1 MTPAI
6 REALQFCPNL
16 PTLPGVAIR
25 IIEMGRDPDVNI
37 GALAG
42 VLSKDPALASRLLR
56 VCNSPLYAKR
66 RSTTNLHQAVMLL
79 GLNATMTLALS
90 FSLSEV
96 YRSSNTNRAAVDR
109 VWRRALI
116 SGLASRMLGETL
128 KQNALD
134 ELYLA
139 GLLQDLGVLALSAA
153 VPNRYLDLLAGYQTH
168 DRFVEIERE
177 TLGFDHGEVGAWLM
191 RHWGLPE
198 RLAVTA
204 ASVHDPNQAD
214 ILEDARAFV
223 YCVSVAGHIADGLLD
238 EQPQPALDA
247 AAAGAATLLGLD
259 EQILQVLIEEV
270 VEGLPELGRLFEIE
284 IISPNMAQGLVDQA
298 RDILA
303 TRNLRLIHQVTDH
316 HQKVVE
322 MEQAAEILQKAAIHD
337 ALTGLHNRRHFDEV
351 LENEFAQATDNGW
364 PLTLGFLDLDR
375 FKQVNDTHGH
385 VVGDAVLVKIAAV
398 LKRNLRERDYIM
410 RYGGEEFVVL
420 LPGHSK
426 EAALKVFERLRTAVE
441 ATRHMSETGES
452 FFITTSIGLA
462 SHMDGEHHIQDPL
475 QLVRAADRA
484 LYDAKRHGRNC
495 IESVL
500 S

>member
-1 MTPAI
+1 MPPAI
-6 REALQFCPNL
+6 REALEFCPNL

-25 IIEMGRDPDVNI
+25 VIEMGRDPDINI

-42 VLSKDPALASRLLR
+42 LLSKDPALASRLLR

-79 GLNATMTLALS
+79 GVNSTMNLALS
-90 FSLSEV
+90 FSLSEL
-96 YRSSNTNRAAVDR
+96 YRSSDVDRAAVDR

-134 ELYLA
+134 EFYLA
-139 GLLQDLGVLALSAA
+139 GLLQDLGILALSAA
-153 VPNRYLDLLAGYQTH
+153 VPDRYLKLLTTYQSH
-168 DRFVEIERE
+168 DPFVERERE
-177 TLGFDHGEVGAWLM
+177 ALGFDHGEVGTWLM
-191 RHWGLPE
+191 RHWGLSE

-204 ASVHDPNQAD
+204 ASAHDPNRAE
-214 ILEDARAFV
+214 IPEDARPFV
-223 YCVSVAGHIADGLLD
+223 YCVAVAGHIADGLLD

-247 AAAGAATLLGLD
+247 AATDAATLLGLD
-259 EQILQVLIEEV
+259 EQVLQVLIEEV
-270 VEGLPELGRLFEIE
+270 VEGLPELGSLFEIE
-284 IISPNMAQGLVDQA
+284 IISPGMAQGLVDQA

-303 TRNLRLIHQVTDH
+303 TRNLRLIHQATEH
-316 HQKVVE
+316 PQKVVE
-322 MEQAAEILQKAAIHD
+322 MEEAAEVLQKAAIHD
-337 ALTGLHNRRHFDEV
+337 ALTGLHNRRYFDEV
-351 LENEFAQATDNGW
+351 LESEFTQATDNGW
-364 PLTLGFLDLDR
+364 PLTLGFIDLDH
-375 FKQVNDTHGH
+375 FKQVNDTQGH
-385 VVGDAVLVKIAAV
+385 SVGDAVLVKIAAV

-420 LPGHSK
+420 LPGHGM
-426 EAALKVFERLRTAVE
+426 EGALTVFERLRTAVE

-452 FFITTSIGLA
+452 FFITASIGIA
-462 SHMDGEHHIQDPL
+462 SHMDGEHRIHDPL

-484 LYDAKRHGRNC
+484 LYDAKRHGRNR

-500 S
+500 P